1 MSVRSRNNRWL
12 VVTSLILAG
21 AFAGCAV
28 VDESTTALEADPY
41 PGLERRLDP
50 LTPLAADCDYN
61 STTGVVA
68 YELAD
73 GETAVISRR
82 AVDGVI
88 LANGFACDAAA
99 TSATVKRIDITGSTG
114 ANVVIIDYMNGSFA
128 LGTSAG
134 AGIVVDLLGGTDEFS
149 MRGKTTADTV
159 YVGADGIAVN
169 TDSRVDITV
178 AGAESYVFSLGEGND
193 IFGGQGGFGT
203 GLASTAGVVVYG
215 GAGVDTLTGTDDD
228 DEIYGGDGN
237 DVIAGD
243 AGDDELYGGEG
254 DDTFDEG
261 GASNGGDVFN
271 GEAGRDTVSYALRTA
286 AVTVTMG
293 AGSTNDGEASEADD
307 VLADIE
313 VVTGGT
319 VGDTLTGSANADTIN
334 GGGGDDTIDGGDGDD
349 TLNGGDGDDTITG
362 GDGDDLMHGDAGDDT
377 FDEEDAD
384 SGSDVMF
391 GDAGEDTVDYSARTA
406 AVTIVQDTV
415 DNDGLSGEGDTVRTD
430 IEVLLGGSANDN
442 FTGGTANNTFDGGA
456 GDDTLSGGGGDDTF
470 LQGSADDGSDIISGG
485 TGIDLVDYSERTD
498 DLTVTMDGLA
508 ANDGLSGEADNIAA
522 DVEMLLAGEGDD
534 TITGNAL
541 NNLLEGGD
549 GMDTLNGD
557 AGADELFGG
566 AGDDNLNGG
575 AGDDTLDGGD
585 DDDTYDCGAGDGDIA
600 FDDGGDTVN
609 ANCEL

>member
-12 VVTSLILAG
+12 VVTSLILAN

-28 VDESTTALEADPY
+28 VDEGAAPLEADPY

-50 LTPLAADCDYN
+50 LTPLATDCDYN

-99 TSATVKRIDITGSTG
+99 TAATVKRIDITGSTG

-128 LGTSAG
+128 LGTSTG
-134 AGIVVDLLGGTDEFS
+134 AGIVVDLLAGTDQFS
-149 MRGKTTADTV
+149 IRGKTTADTV

-193 IFGGQGGFGT
+193 VFGGQGGFGT
-203 GLASTAGVVVYG
+203 GLASSTGVVVYG

-271 GEAGRDTVSYALRTA
+271 GEAGRDTVSYASRTA

-293 AGSTNDGEASEADD
+293 AGTTNDGEASEADD
-307 VLADIE
+307 VLADVE
-313 VVTGGT
+313 VVTGGSAA
-319 VGDTLTGSANADTIN
+319 DTLTGGTGDDTIN

-384 SGSDVMF
+384 NGSDVMF

-442 FTGGTANNTFDGGA
+442 FTGGAANNTLDGGA
-456 GDDTLSGGGGDDTF
+456 GDDTLNGGGGDDTF
-470 LQGSADDGSDIISGG
+470 LQGDADDGSDTIVGG

-498 DLTVTMDGLA
+498 DLTVTMDGAA

-541 NNLLEGGD
+541 NNLIEGGD
-549 GMDTLNGD
+549 GVDTLNGD

-566 AGDDNLNGG
+566 AGDDILNGG
-575 AGDDTLDGGD
+575 AGDDTLDGGA